1 MFFNAPLWKQQAPLQ
16 DGSFR
21 PQRPN
26 RAPLAIAR
34 YAEAGP
40 AETDLAY
47 SRKIS
52 TKFEFAGFFARI
64 SRGIKPIV
72 AVRRDSIG
80 PARRP
85 ACSHTCLFSPGFTP
99 IRTLTAQRVY
109 LGQRLSPAR
118 LSHHSRGMRM
128 ESSPLPMPPCAAT
141 PARERATLL
150 HGDLHTGNLLVGSD
164 YELMVFDPTPEQDI
178 GTPQRKMTGAKI
190 CPRELNRL
198 HKGSGL
204 RSSRR
209 AWYTKSIMRLNR
221 FVGRSRLASVH

>member
-1 MFFNAPLWKQQAPLQ
+1 MVVLEIIRRLDSFHGVREPDACTVAESTPLRPLQLRHRYEYTDPRLLAAWPVTLRAMFFNAPLWKQQAPLQ

-141 PARERATLL
+141 PARA
-150 HGDLHTGNLLVGSD
+150 
-164 YELMVFDPTPEQDI
+164 
-178 GTPQRKMTGAKI
+178 
-190 CPRELNRL
+190 
-198 HKGSGL
+198 
-204 RSSRR
+204 RR
-209 AWYTKSIMRLNR
+209 P
-221 FVGRSRLASVH
+221 ASW